1 MTLQKLVNHFNERF
15 AHEHRS
21 NLQPFILKNGQVSG
35 IFGPIHIGS
44 KFLAIRP
51 ANAVES
57 LVGHAAQIFV
67 SPHDQVFERTQSLDL
82 DNGPVGDITQ
92 NGDYQY
98 IINLDRLSR
107 TVHML
112 NYLQYL
118 HHGGVLF
125 LDVDPRHIYGVQQNH
140 GVYFSDVIT
149 KCGLATKQVVIS
161 MQVDYF
167 HALHHTQLLAGLNS
181 YRQHGYKVAL
191 TVGNLDEDNGLKKL
205 IVKLS
210 PDYLRIS
217 APGAELEKDAGSSN
231 WGQALKSLLAFQ
243 ELHGGQTVMQQVEHE
258 EHAAIAE
265 AAGFN
270 LVQGHYYDKLATDHL
285 RCL

>member
-1 MTLQKLVNHFNERF
+1 MTLQQLVDHFNERF

-35 IFGPIHIGS
+35 IFGPIRISS

-57 LVGHAAQIFV
+57 LVGHAVQILV
-67 SPHDQVFERTQSLDL
+67 SPYEQGMERTQSADVT
-82 DNGPVGDITQ
+82 DIPDGDIGQ
-92 NGDYQY
+92 DSDYQY
-98 IINLDRLSR
+98 IINLDRLTR

-112 NYLQYL
+112 NFLQYS
-118 HHGGVLF
+118 HQGGVLF

-140 GVYFSDVIT
+140 GVYFSDVII

-161 MQVDYF
+161 MQVDHFY
-167 HALHHTQLLAGLNS
+167 ALHHTQLLAGLNN
-181 YRQHGYKVAL
+181 YRQHGYKIAL
-191 TVGNLDEDNGLKKL
+191 TVGNPDADNGLQEL
-205 IVKLS
+205 ITKLS

-217 APGAELEKDAGSSN
+217 APGAEPENDGSSV
-231 WGQALKSLLAFQ
+231 WGPALKSLLELQ
-243 ELHGGQTVMQQVEHE
+243 ELHGGQTVIQQVEHKYQASI
-258 EHAAIAE
+258 AAT
-265 AAGFN
+265 AGFN
-270 LVQGHYYDKLATDHL
+270 LVQGRYFDRLATDHL